1 MHFREN
7 SLKIRKK
14 TFFAPPIDLSFFET
28 TSIALFQV
36 QIQTSSCLVH
46 YFPQG
51 VGRLE
56 QKLTITR
63 IEFLCSLFKITRNK
77 IGTRLDQQLQTRK
90 GREAH
95 AIVHKPKVKPST
107 GLVIWSTLFGKLQNQ
122 DPSVTVQAQRLLSCV
137 VTQPL

>member
-1 MHFREN
+1 MVN
-7 SLKIRKK
+7 
-14 TFFAPPIDLSFFET
+14 
-28 TSIALFQV
+28 
-36 QIQTSSCLVH
+36 

-51 VGRLE
+51 VGRFE
-56 QKLTITR
+56 QKFTITR

-107 GLVIWSTLFGKLQNQ
+107 GLVIWSTLFGKLQMLRRGGPGHRDFPRHGTDRKTSPDSEN
-122 DPSVTVQAQRLLSCV
+122 DRK
-137 VTQPL
+137 